1 MKICSWSLIWLR
13 GPLSWFK
20 DSIALTF
27 LSLLTI
33 AYIREKVNKVHSFFF
48 FTSSTA
54 YRNETACLNT
64 HVDNCVKDDPL
75 LYILKDEIGKLLL
88 LLLYHCG
95 DLGFEVMDIN
105 QVILKQVKC
114 DAADLNKMTTCWDD
128 FRETFQRNKSDLSL
142 CRWETCKGIANDEAQ
157 RCFFDLP
164 QLFVSVGKRRDGPA

>member
-1 MKICSWSLIWLR
+1 M
-13 GPLSWFK
+13 
-20 DSIALTF
+20 
-27 LSLLTI
+27 
-33 AYIREKVNKVHSFFF
+33 HSFFF

-105 QVILKQVKC
+105 QVILRQVKC
-114 DAADLNKMTTCWDD
+114 DAADLNKMTNCNLLGR
-128 FRETFQRNKSDLSL
+128 F
-142 CRWETCKGIANDEAQ
+142 
-157 RCFFDLP
+157 P
-164 QLFVSVGKRRDGPA
+164 